1 MCIQEMN
8 IKNRVCN
15 HHFSNLVKAKMFE
28 DTRNILISE
37 KNYKGLTIYFTRYIH
52 SISIKMLSLHDH
64 ESMRKMKES
73 EE

>member
-1 MCIQEMN
+1 MPEDCGIN
-8 IKNRVCN
+8 IKNRAYNYC
-15 HHFSNLVKAKMFE
+15 FENLVKAKHLE
-28 DTRNILISE
+28 SKSILIDK

>member
-1 MCIQEMN
+1 
-8 IKNRVCN
+8 
-15 HHFSNLVKAKMFE
+15 MFE
-28 DTRNILISE
+28 DTRNILIYE
-37 KNYKGLTIYFTRYIH
+37 KNYKGLKIYFTRYIH